1 MNITSQGE
9 ELILDKERALFLP
22 KHQLLAISDLH
33 LGKSAHFRQAGLQ
46 VPSTIAQTDLQR
58 LSLLIKQYNPKTLL
72 INGDMFHHGLNTDI
86 DEFSVWRKQ
95 YKELSFLLV
104 KGNHD
109 RLSEANYAAMN
120 IEIHEP
126 SFCLGPFCFVH
137 DAPNG
142 MEEELYPISGHIHPG
157 VTIVGKAK
165 QRLKFPCFYFGK
177 DYAVLPAFSLFTGLY
192 TVYPKANERI
202 FAVTPKSVVE
212 V

>member
-1 MNITSQGE
+1 MTIISQGE

-46 VPSTIAQTDLQR
+46 VPATIAQTDLQR
-58 LSLLIKQYNPKTLL
+58 LNLLIKHYHPKTLL

-86 DEFSVWRKQ
+86 DEFAEWRKQ
-95 YKELSFLLV
+95 YQQLDFLLV

-109 RLSEANYAAMN
+109 RLSHANYAAMGIN
-120 IEIHEP
+120 IHEP
-126 SFCLGPFCFVH
+126 SFCLGPFCFIH
-137 DAPNG
+137 DAPNCA
-142 MEEELYPISGHIHPG
+142 EEELYPISGHIHPG

-165 QRLKFPCFYFGK
+165 QRLKFPCFYFGT

-192 TVYPKANERI
+192 NIYPKTSDRI
-202 FAVTPKSVVE
+202 FAITPKSVVE

>member
-86 DEFSVWRKQ
+86 DEFSIWRKQ
-95 YKELSFLLV
+95 YQELNFLLV

-109 RLSEANYAAMN
+109 RLSNANYAAMN

-126 SFCLGPFCFVH
+126 SFCLGPFCFIH

-192 TVYPKANERI
+192 TVYPKVNERI
-202 FAVTPKSVVE
+202 FAVTSKSVVE

>member
-1 MNITSQGE
+1 MTITSQGE

-46 VPSTIAQTDLQR
+46 VPATIAQTDLQR
-58 LSLLIKQYNPKTLL
+58 LSLLIKQYQPKTLL

-86 DEFSVWRKQ
+86 EEFSAWRKQ
-95 YKELSFLLV
+95 YQELNFLLV

-109 RLSEANYAAMN
+109 RLSDANYAAMS

-126 SFCLGPFCFVH
+126 SFCLAPFCFIH
-137 DAPNG
+137 DAPNCTD
-142 MEEELYPISGHIHPG
+142 EELYPISGHIHPG

-177 DYAVLPAFSLFTGLY
+177 EYAVLPAFSLFTGLY
-192 TVYPKANERI
+192 NIYPKTSERI
-202 FAVTPKSVVE
+202 FAVTPKSVME

>member
-46 VPSTIAQTDLQR
+46 VPVTIAQTDLQR

-86 DEFSVWRKQ
+86 DEFCVWRKQ
-95 YKELSFLLV
+95 YRELNFLLV

-109 RLSEANYAAMN
+109 RLSDANYAAMN

-126 SFCLGPFCFVH
+126 SFCLGPFCFIH

-192 TVYPKANERI
+192 TVYPKVNERI

>member
-1 MNITSQGE
+1 MTITSQGE
-9 ELILDKERALFLP
+9 ELILDKERALYLP

-46 VPSTIAQTDLQR
+46 VPATIGLSDLHR
-58 LSLLIKQYNPKTLL
+58 LSLLIEKYNPKTLL

-86 DEFSVWRKQ
+86 QIFAKWRARYDQ
-95 YKELSFLLV
+95 VRFLLV

-109 RLSEANYAAMN
+109 KLTNADYESMQ

-126 SFCLGPFCFVH
+126 SFCLGPFCFIH
-137 DAPNG
+137 DAPKNVK
-142 MEEELYPISGHIHPG
+142 EELYPISGHIHPG
-157 VTIVGKAK
+157 VAIVGKAK

-192 TVYPKANERI
+192 NIYPKVNERI
-202 FAVTPKSVVE
+202 FAVTPKNVLE

>member
-9 ELILDKERALFLP
+9 ELILNKERALFLP

-58 LSLLIKQYNPKTLL
+58 LSLLINQYNPKTLL

-95 YKELSFLLV
+95 YQELNFLLV

-109 RLSEANYAAMN
+109 RLSDANYAAMN

-126 SFCLGPFCFVH
+126 SFCLGPFCFIH

-142 MEEELYPISGHIHPG
+142 MKEELYPISGHIHPG

>member
-1 MNITSQGE
+1 MNIISQGE

-46 VPSTIAQTDLQR
+46 VPATIAQSDLQR
-58 LSLLIKQYNPKTLL
+58 LSSLIEKYNPDTLL
-72 INGDMFHHGLNTDI
+72 IVGDMFHHGLNTDV
-86 DEFSVWRKQ
+86 DDFTDWRKQ
-95 YKELSFLLV
+95 FPNLNLLLV

-109 RLSEANYAAMN
+109 KLSDADYAAMN

-126 SFCLGPFCFVH
+126 SFCMGPFCFIH
-137 DAPNG
+137 DAPNCT
-142 MEEELYPISGHIHPG
+142 EEELYPISGHIHPG

-165 QRLKFPCFYFGK
+165 QRLKFPCFYFGN

-192 TVYPKANERI
+192 NIYPKANEQI
-202 FAVTPKSVVE
+202 FAVTPKNVVQ

>member
-58 LSLLIKQYNPKTLL
+58 LSLLIKQYSPKTLL
-72 INGDMFHHGLNTDI
+72 INGDMFHHGLNADI

-95 YKELSFLLV
+95 YQELNFLLV

-109 RLSEANYAAMN
+109 RLSDANYAAMN

-126 SFCLGPFCFVH
+126 SFCLGPFCFIH

-142 MEEELYPISGHIHPG
+142 MGEELYPISGHIHPG

>member
-9 ELILDKERALFLP
+9 EVILDKERALFLP

-72 INGDMFHHGLNTDI
+72 INGDMFHHDLNTDI

-95 YKELSFLLV
+95 YQELNFLLV

-109 RLSEANYAAMN
+109 RLSDANYAAMN

-126 SFCLGPFCFVH
+126 SFCLGPFCFIH

>member
-1 MNITSQGE
+1 MTIISQGE

-46 VPSTIAQTDLQR
+46 VPATIAQTDLQR
-58 LSLLIKQYNPKTLL
+58 LSWLIKQYQPETLL
-72 INGDMFHHGLNTDI
+72 INGDMFHHGLNTDVE
-86 DEFSVWRKQ
+86 EFSVWRKQ
-95 YKELSFLLV
+95 YQELNFLLV

-109 RLSEANYAAMN
+109 RLSNANYAAMG

-126 SFCLGPFCFVH
+126 SVCLGPFCFIH
-137 DAPNG
+137 DAPQCT
-142 MEEELYPISGHIHPG
+142 EDELYPISGHIHPG

-177 DYAVLPAFSLFTGLY
+177 EYAVLPAFSLFTGLY
-192 TVYPKANERI
+192 NIYPKTSERI
-202 FAVTPKSVVE
+202 FAVTPKSVLE

>member
-22 KHQLLAISDLH
+22 KYQLLAISDLH

-58 LSLLIKQYNPKTLL
+58 LSLLIKQYDPKTLL

-95 YKELSFLLV
+95 YQELNFLLV

-109 RLSEANYAAMN
+109 RLSDANYAAMN

-126 SFCLGPFCFVH
+126 SFCLGPFCFIH

-202 FAVTPKSVVE
+202 FAVTPKNVVE

>member
-9 ELILDKERALFLP
+9 EVILDKERALFLP

-58 LSLLIKQYNPKTLL
+58 LSLLIKQYNPTTLL

-95 YKELSFLLV
+95 YQELNFLLV

-109 RLSEANYAAMN
+109 RLSDANYAAMN

-126 SFCLGPFCFVH
+126 SFCQGPFCFIH